1 MPGVR
6 AKRCQML
13 GPAPSAKGEPSTW
26 WAEVEAPHRKS
37 AGKRNASLIASLR
50 QQAPA
55 VEVRRR
61 LDSVEGEEGRHHVP
75 HVGAARGVEL
85 QAAEQDALDERRVD
99 RAVVAAPD
107 LGVRLDDRLADAA

>member
-26 WAEVEAPHRKS
+26 WAEVEAPHRKP

-50 QQAPA
+50 HQPPA

-61 LDSVEGEEGRHHVP
+61 LDAVEGEEGRHHVP

-85 QAAEQDALDERRVD
+85 QAAEQDALDDQRAG
-99 RAVVAAPD
+99 RAVIAAAD
-107 LGVRLDDRLADAA
+107 LRARLEER